1 VDYLRIT
8 NAGLTV
14 YKAGVATT
22 AITPDGIDASAITF
36 GELPGGHNVT
46 KNSSFELAGF
56 ITVSTPVTLD
66 TIAQFQA
73 NDAAGHVNVG
83 TAYTGDKVTMTAN
96 VY

>member
-1 VDYLRIT
+1 
-8 NAGLTV
+8 
-14 YKAGVATT
+14 
-22 AITPDGIDASAITF
+22 
-36 GELPGGHNVT
+36 VT